1 MLVSPSQAR
10 SLAVNELA
18 GIRATIETGDS
29 PFFVLGE
36 DTFSALGWTT
46 GFWETQNKR
55 LCLLLGGI
63 STFSEACIKGVL
75 RKRTRYAC

>member
-36 DTFSALGWTT
+36 DTFFCPWLDH
-46 GFWETQNKR
+46 R
-55 LCLLLGGI
+55 LLGDPEQ
-63 STFSEACIKGVL
+63 EAMSPL
-75 RKRTRYAC
+75 RRDKHLL